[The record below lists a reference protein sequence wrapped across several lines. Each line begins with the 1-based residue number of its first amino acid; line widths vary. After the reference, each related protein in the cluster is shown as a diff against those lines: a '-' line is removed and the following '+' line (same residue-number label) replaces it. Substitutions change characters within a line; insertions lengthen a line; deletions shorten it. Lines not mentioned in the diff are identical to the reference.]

1 MVIKMTIGELLE
13 KRGLS
18 RYRLSKESGVPW
30 ATLSDICSG
39 KTKMNRCSAET
50 LLKLSKALGISMEE
64 LLLLETGKDRD
75 SKGKPN
81 NKAYLETGLPGHLQ
95 KALDEYIQG
104 EKDGVSYM
112 DCLWGELY
120 GSINACQWGDEITK
134 EHADYLRKKYLYGA
148 EEVTEDD

>member
-1 MVIKMTIGELLE
+1 MTIGDLLE
-13 KRGLS
+13 ERGLS

-50 LLKLSKALGISMEE
+50 LLKLSKVLGISMEE

-104 EKDGVSYM
+104 GKGRGILHGLSVGRTVR
-112 DCLWGELY
+112 L
-120 GSINACQWGDEITK
+120 
-134 EHADYLRKKYLYGA
+134 H
-148 EEVTEDD
+148 